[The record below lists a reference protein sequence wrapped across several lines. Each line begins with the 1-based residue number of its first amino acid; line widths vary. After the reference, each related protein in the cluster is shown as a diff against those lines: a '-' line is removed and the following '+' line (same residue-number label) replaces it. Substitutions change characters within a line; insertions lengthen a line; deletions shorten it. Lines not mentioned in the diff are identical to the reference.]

1 MANKRQ
7 LKKQIRY
14 ICGDLAGECIL
25 ARQLMPNADKE
36 KLNQAVVEI
45 ADLQEESLA
54 NATFAFDKSPRD
66 FATLK
71 EYNHAKYLYYR
82 TAYEQLIK
90 HFNDRVQDIVKLMNE
105 AMPAA
110 QKEANKAK

>member
-14 ICGDLAGECIL
+14 ICGDHAGECIL

-45 ADLQEESLA
+45 AELQEESLA
-54 NATFAFDKSPRD
+54 NATFAFDKAPRD
-66 FATLK
+66 FESLK
-71 EYNHAKYLYYR
+71 EYNHAKHVYYH
-82 TAYEQLIK
+82 TAYEQLVK